1 MGWGLGRREI
11 QEGGEVCMADLHFC
25 TAETN
30 TTLKSNYPSIKNEF
44 KRVLFIGQTHFVT

>member
-30 TTLKSNYPSIKNEF
+30 TTLKSNYPLTKKKLPTLVTNTHI
-44 KRVLFIGQTHFVT
+44 QTT